1 MIQISNINKSFKKK
15 RVLKNISFDI
25 EKGTCVALIG
35 KNGAGK
41 STLVDILSN
50 KIIADDGVIFDKDN
64 LLQSKNRSIM
74 FQKTIFPDQL
84 KVIEIIKLYQSFY
97 ENPLTLD
104 VIIELTKFNSNQLNQ
119 FANQLSG
126 GQQRLLDFV
135 ISLIGQPQLIL
146 LDEPT
151 SNMDIEM
158 REYFW
163 SIIAKL
169 KEENRTIL
177 YTSHYIEEVERMS
190 DKIILIENGEV
201 KLNDDTS
208 HIKVN
213 QQSEITLSDEYL
225 SKLKHDANEL
235 KILMNHN
242 GTIKI
247 LTSNVSDTILYLLQH
262 HINLNDLKYI
272 KYLLSILTL
281 TIKSK
286 GVLYMILNYLKF
298 EFKVLFR
305 KKTAL
310 FLSIFFPA
318 IFYILFTSILDLPSD
333 VKLRFYKEYMY
344 SMTVYSLISFSLM
357 AFPIDIINEKQ
368 NGWRQKLMATPLTP
382 ASYYISKI
390 VKTMAQF
397 AIAIIV
403 IFMIGHFYKGVTLSI
418 SQWIE
423 SGVLLWL
430 GASLLI
436 TFGVLFS
443 LINDI
448 QKASAL
454 GNIVTIGLAVL
465 GGLWFSVNTFPNW
478 LQHIAHVLP
487 SYHLRKLGL
496 DIVSNHHIDLRSF
509 GILILY
515 AVGSLIVVYCI
526 RHFKRAE

>member
-247 LTSNVSDTILYLLQH
+247 FTSNVSDTILYLLQH
-262 HINLNDLKYI
+262 HINLNDIEIHKVSIIDTYFNNKKQRGSI
-272 KYLLSILTL
+272 YDPKLLEI
-281 TIKSK
+281 
-286 GVLYMILNYLKF
+286 
-298 EFKVLFR
+298 
-305 KKTAL
+305 
-310 FLSIFFPA
+310 
-318 IFYILFTSILDLPSD
+318 
-333 VKLRFYKEYMY
+333 
-344 SMTVYSLISFSLM
+344 
-357 AFPIDIINEKQ
+357 
-368 NGWRQKLMATPLTP
+368 
-382 ASYYISKI
+382 
-390 VKTMAQF
+390 
-397 AIAIIV
+397 
-403 IFMIGHFYKGVTLSI
+403 
-418 SQWIE
+418 
-423 SGVLLWL
+423 
-430 GASLLI
+430 
-436 TFGVLFS
+436 
-443 LINDI
+443 
-448 QKASAL
+448 
-454 GNIVTIGLAVL
+454 
-465 GGLWFSVNTFPNW
+465 
-478 LQHIAHVLP
+478 
-487 SYHLRKLGL
+487 
-496 DIVSNHHIDLRSF
+496 
-509 GILILY
+509 
-515 AVGSLIVVYCI
+515 
-526 RHFKRAE
+526 

>member
-64 LLQSKNRSIM
+64 LLQSENRSIM

-97 ENPLTLD
+97 ENLLTLD

-190 DKIILIENGEV
+190 DKIILIENGEI
-201 KLNDDTS
+201 KLNDSTS
-208 HIKVN
+208 HIRTN
-213 QQSEITLSDEYL
+213 QQSQITLSDEYKR
-225 SKLKHDANEL
+225 KLKPDKDDL
-235 KILMNHN
+235 VIQKNHN

-247 LTSNVSDTILYLLQH
+247 ITSNVNDTILYLQQL
-262 HINLNDLKYI
+262 HINLD
-272 KYLLSILTL
+272 
-281 TIKSK
+281 
-286 GVLYMILNYLKF
+286 
-298 EFKVLFR
+298 
-305 KKTAL
+305 
-310 FLSIFFPA
+310 
-318 IFYILFTSILDLPSD
+318 
-333 VKLRFYKEYMY
+333 
-344 SMTVYSLISFSLM
+344 
-357 AFPIDIINEKQ
+357 DIE
-368 NGWRQKLMATPLTP
+368 
-382 ASYYISKI
+382 
-390 VKTMAQF
+390 
-397 AIAIIV
+397 
-403 IFMIGHFYKGVTLSI
+403 
-418 SQWIE
+418 
-423 SGVLLWL
+423 
-430 GASLLI
+430 
-436 TFGVLFS
+436 
-443 LINDI
+443 I
-448 QKASAL
+448 QKVS
-454 GNIVTIGLAVL
+454 IVD
-465 GGLWFSVNTFPNW
+465 
-478 LQHIAHVLP
+478 
-487 SYHLRKLGL
+487 SYFNNKKQRGSNYDTKLL
-496 DIVSNHHIDLRSF
+496 ENRI
-509 GILILY
+509 
-515 AVGSLIVVYCI
+515 
-526 RHFKRAE
+526 

>member
-1 MIQISNINKSFKKK
+1 MVHLIQISNINKSFKKK

-64 LLQSKNRSIM
+64 LLQSENRSIM

-190 DKIILIENGEV
+190 DKIILIENGEI
-201 KLNDDTS
+201 KLNDSTS
-208 HIKVN
+208 YIRTN
-213 QQSEITLSDEYL
+213 QQSQITLSDEYKR
-225 SKLKHDANEL
+225 KLKPDKDDL
-235 KILMNHN
+235 VIQKNHN

-247 LTSNVSDTILYLLQH
+247 ITSNVNDTILYLQQL
-262 HINLNDLKYI
+262 HINLD
-272 KYLLSILTL
+272 
-281 TIKSK
+281 
-286 GVLYMILNYLKF
+286 
-298 EFKVLFR
+298 
-305 KKTAL
+305 
-310 FLSIFFPA
+310 
-318 IFYILFTSILDLPSD
+318 
-333 VKLRFYKEYMY
+333 
-344 SMTVYSLISFSLM
+344 
-357 AFPIDIINEKQ
+357 DIE
-368 NGWRQKLMATPLTP
+368 
-382 ASYYISKI
+382 
-390 VKTMAQF
+390 
-397 AIAIIV
+397 
-403 IFMIGHFYKGVTLSI
+403 
-418 SQWIE
+418 
-423 SGVLLWL
+423 
-430 GASLLI
+430 
-436 TFGVLFS
+436 
-443 LINDI
+443 I
-448 QKASAL
+448 QKVS
-454 GNIVTIGLAVL
+454 IVD
-465 GGLWFSVNTFPNW
+465 
-478 LQHIAHVLP
+478 
-487 SYHLRKLGL
+487 SYFNNKKQRGSNYDTKLL
-496 DIVSNHHIDLRSF
+496 ENRI
-509 GILILY
+509 
-515 AVGSLIVVYCI
+515 
-526 RHFKRAE
+526 

>member
-64 LLQSKNRSIM
+64 LLQSENRSIM

-177 YTSHYIEEVERMS
+177 YTSHYIEEVERMF
-190 DKIILIENGEV
+190 DKIILIENGEI
-201 KLNDDTS
+201 KLNDSTS
-208 HIKVN
+208 HIRTN
-213 QQSEITLSDEYL
+213 QQSQITLSDEYKR
-225 SKLKHDANEL
+225 KLKPDKDDL
-235 KILMNHN
+235 VIQKNHN

-247 LTSNVSDTILYLLQH
+247 ITSNVNDTILYLQQL
-262 HINLNDLKYI
+262 HINLD
-272 KYLLSILTL
+272 
-281 TIKSK
+281 
-286 GVLYMILNYLKF
+286 
-298 EFKVLFR
+298 
-305 KKTAL
+305 
-310 FLSIFFPA
+310 
-318 IFYILFTSILDLPSD
+318 
-333 VKLRFYKEYMY
+333 
-344 SMTVYSLISFSLM
+344 
-357 AFPIDIINEKQ
+357 DIE
-368 NGWRQKLMATPLTP
+368 
-382 ASYYISKI
+382 
-390 VKTMAQF
+390 
-397 AIAIIV
+397 
-403 IFMIGHFYKGVTLSI
+403 
-418 SQWIE
+418 
-423 SGVLLWL
+423 
-430 GASLLI
+430 
-436 TFGVLFS
+436 
-443 LINDI
+443 I
-448 QKASAL
+448 QKVS
-454 GNIVTIGLAVL
+454 IVD
-465 GGLWFSVNTFPNW
+465 
-478 LQHIAHVLP
+478 
-487 SYHLRKLGL
+487 SYFNNKKQRGSNYDTKLL
-496 DIVSNHHIDLRSF
+496 ENRI
-509 GILILY
+509 
-515 AVGSLIVVYCI
+515 
-526 RHFKRAE
+526 

>member
-64 LLQSKNRSIM
+64 LLQSENRSIM

-190 DKIILIENGEV
+190 DKIILIENGEI
-201 KLNDDTS
+201 KLNDSTS
-208 HIKVN
+208 HIRTN
-213 QQSEITLSDEYL
+213 QQSQITLFDEYKR
-225 SKLKHDANEL
+225 KLKPDKDDL
-235 KILMNHN
+235 VIQKNHN

-247 LTSNVSDTILYLLQH
+247 ITSNVNDTILYLQQL
-262 HINLNDLKYI
+262 HINLD
-272 KYLLSILTL
+272 
-281 TIKSK
+281 
-286 GVLYMILNYLKF
+286 
-298 EFKVLFR
+298 
-305 KKTAL
+305 
-310 FLSIFFPA
+310 
-318 IFYILFTSILDLPSD
+318 
-333 VKLRFYKEYMY
+333 
-344 SMTVYSLISFSLM
+344 
-357 AFPIDIINEKQ
+357 DIE
-368 NGWRQKLMATPLTP
+368 
-382 ASYYISKI
+382 
-390 VKTMAQF
+390 
-397 AIAIIV
+397 
-403 IFMIGHFYKGVTLSI
+403 
-418 SQWIE
+418 
-423 SGVLLWL
+423 
-430 GASLLI
+430 
-436 TFGVLFS
+436 
-443 LINDI
+443 I
-448 QKASAL
+448 QKVS
-454 GNIVTIGLAVL
+454 IVD
-465 GGLWFSVNTFPNW
+465 
-478 LQHIAHVLP
+478 
-487 SYHLRKLGL
+487 SYFNNKKQRGSNYDTKLL
-496 DIVSNHHIDLRSF
+496 ENRI
-509 GILILY
+509 
-515 AVGSLIVVYCI
+515 
-526 RHFKRAE
+526 

>member
-262 HINLNDLKYI
+262 HINLNDNKVSIIDTYFNNKKQRGSI
-272 KYLLSILTL
+272 YDPKLLEI
-281 TIKSK
+281 
-286 GVLYMILNYLKF
+286 
-298 EFKVLFR
+298 
-305 KKTAL
+305 
-310 FLSIFFPA
+310 
-318 IFYILFTSILDLPSD
+318 
-333 VKLRFYKEYMY
+333 
-344 SMTVYSLISFSLM
+344 
-357 AFPIDIINEKQ
+357 
-368 NGWRQKLMATPLTP
+368 
-382 ASYYISKI
+382 
-390 VKTMAQF
+390 
-397 AIAIIV
+397 
-403 IFMIGHFYKGVTLSI
+403 
-418 SQWIE
+418 
-423 SGVLLWL
+423 
-430 GASLLI
+430 
-436 TFGVLFS
+436 
-443 LINDI
+443 
-448 QKASAL
+448 
-454 GNIVTIGLAVL
+454 
-465 GGLWFSVNTFPNW
+465 
-478 LQHIAHVLP
+478 
-487 SYHLRKLGL
+487 
-496 DIVSNHHIDLRSF
+496 
-509 GILILY
+509 
-515 AVGSLIVVYCI
+515 
-526 RHFKRAE
+526 

>member
-25 EKGTCVALIG
+25 EKGACITLIG

-50 KIIADDGVIFDKDN
+50 KIIADDGVILDKDK
-64 LLQSKNRSIM
+64 LLQSENRSIM
-74 FQKTIFPDQL
+74 FQKTMFPDQL

-119 FANQLSG
+119 FANKLSG

-135 ISLIGQPQLIL
+135 ISLIGQPQIIL

-151 SNMDIEM
+151 LNMDIEM

-225 SKLKHDANEL
+225 SKLKQDANEL
-235 KILMNHN
+235 KILKNHN

-247 LTSNVSDTILYLLQH
+247 LTTNVSDTILYLLQH
-262 HINLNDLKYI
+262 HINLNDIEIHKVSIIDTYFNNKKQRGSI
-272 KYLLSILTL
+272 YGTKLLE
-281 TIKSK
+281 
-286 GVLYMILNYLKF
+286 N
-298 EFKVLFR
+298 
-305 KKTAL
+305 
-310 FLSIFFPA
+310 
-318 IFYILFTSILDLPSD
+318 
-333 VKLRFYKEYMY
+333 
-344 SMTVYSLISFSLM
+344 
-357 AFPIDIINEKQ
+357 
-368 NGWRQKLMATPLTP
+368 
-382 ASYYISKI
+382 
-390 VKTMAQF
+390 
-397 AIAIIV
+397 
-403 IFMIGHFYKGVTLSI
+403 
-418 SQWIE
+418 
-423 SGVLLWL
+423 
-430 GASLLI
+430 
-436 TFGVLFS
+436 
-443 LINDI
+443 
-448 QKASAL
+448 
-454 GNIVTIGLAVL
+454 
-465 GGLWFSVNTFPNW
+465 
-478 LQHIAHVLP
+478 
-487 SYHLRKLGL
+487 
-496 DIVSNHHIDLRSF
+496 
-509 GILILY
+509 
-515 AVGSLIVVYCI
+515 
-526 RHFKRAE
+526 

>member
-1 MIQISNINKSFKKK
+1 MVHLIQISNINKSFKKK

-64 LLQSKNRSIM
+64 LLQSENRSIM

-104 VIIELTKFNSNQLNQ
+104 VIIELPKFNSNQLNQ

-190 DKIILIENGEV
+190 DKIILIENGEI
-201 KLNDDTS
+201 KLNDSTS
-208 HIKVN
+208 HIRTN
-213 QQSEITLSDEYL
+213 QQSQITLSDEYKR
-225 SKLKHDANEL
+225 KLKPDKDDL
-235 KILMNHN
+235 VIQKNHN

-247 LTSNVSDTILYLLQH
+247 ITSNVNDTILYLQQL
-262 HINLNDLKYI
+262 HINLD
-272 KYLLSILTL
+272 
-281 TIKSK
+281 
-286 GVLYMILNYLKF
+286 
-298 EFKVLFR
+298 
-305 KKTAL
+305 
-310 FLSIFFPA
+310 
-318 IFYILFTSILDLPSD
+318 
-333 VKLRFYKEYMY
+333 
-344 SMTVYSLISFSLM
+344 
-357 AFPIDIINEKQ
+357 DIE
-368 NGWRQKLMATPLTP
+368 
-382 ASYYISKI
+382 
-390 VKTMAQF
+390 
-397 AIAIIV
+397 
-403 IFMIGHFYKGVTLSI
+403 
-418 SQWIE
+418 
-423 SGVLLWL
+423 
-430 GASLLI
+430 
-436 TFGVLFS
+436 
-443 LINDI
+443 I
-448 QKASAL
+448 QKVS
-454 GNIVTIGLAVL
+454 IVD
-465 GGLWFSVNTFPNW
+465 
-478 LQHIAHVLP
+478 
-487 SYHLRKLGL
+487 SYFNNKKQRGSNYDTKLL
-496 DIVSNHHIDLRSF
+496 ENRI
-509 GILILY
+509 
-515 AVGSLIVVYCI
+515 
-526 RHFKRAE
+526 

>member
-1 MIQISNINKSFKKK
+1 MVHLIQISNINKSFKKK

-64 LLQSKNRSIM
+64 LLQSENRSIM

-84 KVIEIIKLYQSFY
+84 KVIEIIILYQSFY

-190 DKIILIENGEV
+190 DKIILIENGEI
-201 KLNDDTS
+201 KLNDSTS
-208 HIKVN
+208 HIRTN
-213 QQSEITLSDEYL
+213 QQSQITLSDEYKR
-225 SKLKHDANEL
+225 KLKPDKDDL
-235 KILMNHN
+235 VIQKNHN

-247 LTSNVSDTILYLLQH
+247 ITSNVNDTILYLQQL
-262 HINLNDLKYI
+262 HINLD
-272 KYLLSILTL
+272 
-281 TIKSK
+281 
-286 GVLYMILNYLKF
+286 
-298 EFKVLFR
+298 
-305 KKTAL
+305 
-310 FLSIFFPA
+310 
-318 IFYILFTSILDLPSD
+318 
-333 VKLRFYKEYMY
+333 
-344 SMTVYSLISFSLM
+344 
-357 AFPIDIINEKQ
+357 DIE
-368 NGWRQKLMATPLTP
+368 
-382 ASYYISKI
+382 
-390 VKTMAQF
+390 
-397 AIAIIV
+397 
-403 IFMIGHFYKGVTLSI
+403 
-418 SQWIE
+418 
-423 SGVLLWL
+423 
-430 GASLLI
+430 
-436 TFGVLFS
+436 
-443 LINDI
+443 I
-448 QKASAL
+448 QKVS
-454 GNIVTIGLAVL
+454 IVD
-465 GGLWFSVNTFPNW
+465 
-478 LQHIAHVLP
+478 
-487 SYHLRKLGL
+487 SYFNNKKQRGSNYDTKLL
-496 DIVSNHHIDLRSF
+496 ENRI
-509 GILILY
+509 
-515 AVGSLIVVYCI
+515 
-526 RHFKRAE
+526 

>member
-64 LLQSKNRSIM
+64 LLQSENRSIM

-190 DKIILIENGEV
+190 DKIILIENGEI
-201 KLNDDTS
+201 KLNDSTS
-208 HIKVN
+208 HIRTN
-213 QQSEITLSDEYL
+213 QQSQITLSDEYKR
-225 SKLKHDANEL
+225 KLKPDKDDL
-235 KILMNHN
+235 VIQKNHN

-247 LTSNVSDTILYLLQH
+247 ITSNVNDTILYPQQL
-262 HINLNDLKYI
+262 HINLD
-272 KYLLSILTL
+272 
-281 TIKSK
+281 
-286 GVLYMILNYLKF
+286 
-298 EFKVLFR
+298 
-305 KKTAL
+305 
-310 FLSIFFPA
+310 
-318 IFYILFTSILDLPSD
+318 
-333 VKLRFYKEYMY
+333 
-344 SMTVYSLISFSLM
+344 
-357 AFPIDIINEKQ
+357 DIE
-368 NGWRQKLMATPLTP
+368 
-382 ASYYISKI
+382 
-390 VKTMAQF
+390 
-397 AIAIIV
+397 
-403 IFMIGHFYKGVTLSI
+403 
-418 SQWIE
+418 
-423 SGVLLWL
+423 
-430 GASLLI
+430 
-436 TFGVLFS
+436 
-443 LINDI
+443 I
-448 QKASAL
+448 QKVS
-454 GNIVTIGLAVL
+454 IVD
-465 GGLWFSVNTFPNW
+465 
-478 LQHIAHVLP
+478 
-487 SYHLRKLGL
+487 SYFNNKKQRGSNYDTKLL
-496 DIVSNHHIDLRSF
+496 ENRI
-509 GILILY
+509 
-515 AVGSLIVVYCI
+515 
-526 RHFKRAE
+526 

>member
-1 MIQISNINKSFKKK
+1 
-15 RVLKNISFDI
+15 
-25 EKGTCVALIG
+25 
-35 KNGAGK
+35 
-41 STLVDILSN
+41 
-50 KIIADDGVIFDKDN
+50 
-64 LLQSKNRSIM
+64 M

-235 KILMNHN
+235 KILINHN

-262 HINLNDLKYI
+262 HINLNDIEIHKVSIIDTYFNNKKQRGFI
-272 KYLLSILTL
+272 YDPKLLEI
-281 TIKSK
+281 
-286 GVLYMILNYLKF
+286 
-298 EFKVLFR
+298 
-305 KKTAL
+305 
-310 FLSIFFPA
+310 
-318 IFYILFTSILDLPSD
+318 
-333 VKLRFYKEYMY
+333 
-344 SMTVYSLISFSLM
+344 
-357 AFPIDIINEKQ
+357 
-368 NGWRQKLMATPLTP
+368 
-382 ASYYISKI
+382 
-390 VKTMAQF
+390 
-397 AIAIIV
+397 
-403 IFMIGHFYKGVTLSI
+403 
-418 SQWIE
+418 
-423 SGVLLWL
+423 
-430 GASLLI
+430 
-436 TFGVLFS
+436 
-443 LINDI
+443 
-448 QKASAL
+448 
-454 GNIVTIGLAVL
+454 
-465 GGLWFSVNTFPNW
+465 
-478 LQHIAHVLP
+478 
-487 SYHLRKLGL
+487 
-496 DIVSNHHIDLRSF
+496 
-509 GILILY
+509 
-515 AVGSLIVVYCI
+515 
-526 RHFKRAE
+526 